1 MCGGSGWSLVVICC
15 EVERIFATE
24 FTSGVLLVVNLHGVA
39 PRKTSFLS
47 TMSRRFSCKA
57 CFLLGVSLVRSS
69 TSDSSTSRSSRSDRH
84 MFAVI
89 VGACRWM
96 PTCLRRCL
104 GIFAG
109 LKNPWSSGCMY
120 LATTRRV
127 VVLKSCNALRID
139 CGGRCVSVGNGGGVR
154 VPPRRVK
161 RANIS
166 SHEAPGLPGLA
177 CFQ

>member
-1 MCGGSGWSLVVICC
+1 MQG
-15 EVERIFATE
+15 
-24 FTSGVLLVVNLHGVA
+24 LL
-39 PRKTSFLS
+39 
-47 TMSRRFSCKA
+47 
-57 CFLLGVSLVRSS
+57 LLGVSLVRSL

-89 VGACRWM
+89 VGACWWM
-96 PTCLRRCL
+96 PTCLRRCM

-127 VVLKSCNALRID
+127 VVLKSCSALRID
-139 CGGRCVSVGNGGGVR
+139 CGGRCVSVGRGGGVR
-154 VPPRRVK
+154 DPPRRVK

-166 SHEAPGLPGLA
+166 SHEAPGFPGSA
-177 CFQ
+177 CFQYVSRRKRQTLAVAKWVGSWSPQSEISFG